1 MAEPLTPEAE
11 RELAAVDAALDGRPV
26 APEHA
31 ALAELALLAREAR
44 PVLGADAAR
53 RLDARL
59 ERRAPGVR
67 RRRRPQLGPWTLL
80 PALGAVAALL
90 LVVVVTQ
97 PGRQG
102 GDEAGRVQTEE
113 PGSHAESGDDAG
125 GGGSGGEAATG
136 TAPPAGA
143 EIAPDSGAS
152 PRSDAMRRRRV
163 ERSATITL
171 AARPRRLETVADGV
185 VRVTDRAGGFVQSSR
200 VSAGS
205 GGSFTLRIPAARL
218 QQALADLS
226 RLAQRAR
233 ALAADP
239 EDITRSFVSARDR
252 VADAGAD
259 RARLLRRLAAADTD
273 AVARRLRAELRRVA
287 PARGGPERSRP
298 REQPRAL
305 RDDRRQLVADRS
317 AARAG
322 RRRGAGRPATRS
334 ATRRGCSRRP
344 PRVALVAL
352 AVAVPL
358 ALVGVPLWLATR
370 TGVRRRRERG
380 LDAV

>member
-152 PRSDAMRRRRV
+152 PRSDAMGRRRV

-218 QQALADLS
+218 QQALAELS
-226 RLAQRAR
+226 RLASVRERSQST
-233 ALAADP
+233 

-259 RARLLRRLAAADTD
+259 RARLLRRLKAADTD
-273 AVARRLRAELRRVA
+273 AVARRLRAELRRASRRLAAGRSDLARASNRARFATVA
-287 PARGGPERSRP
+287 AE
-298 REQPRAL
+298 
-305 RDDRRQLVADRS
+305 LVADRS
-317 AARAG
+317 AAAPGGDG
-322 RRRGAGRPATRS
+322 RWTPGDALGDA
-334 ATRRGCSRRP
+334 A
-344 PRVALVAL
+344 RVLETAAALALVAL